1 MRRSSGRSKAHE
13 PLDLVLVEAGAHV
26 AGVGELA
33 AAHDGE
39 DERAERAGPAALPP
53 GVPGDDELLLVV
65 GLDLQPVAR
74 APARLVAGRGFLGDD
89 PLELLRLGCLVER
102 LAVVEGLG
110 EPDRLHPAVQELR
123 QPPSPLVQRQVEHR
137 LPVDFEDVEHVVDER
152 PRALLHDAEAR
163 PAVLVES
170 ADLAVE
176 HAVRRADGA
185 LERPR
190 DVGEALGEVVPA
202 PALQRRVSPADV
214 GERAI
219 AVPLDLVEPAR
230 AGGNVVGQRGE
241 HRRVL
246 DALPARGGAIV
257 LLPEQEPVL
266 LVTVEPCRNE
276 CPQAR
281 EPLAGKPHRQAAV
294 GLLLDKLVR
303 APVPDLHGA
312 GAVGAGR
319 DLALEGR
326 VVERVV
332 LDVDGQVPLSRL
344 ERNALG
350 DGPARERAVPLEA
363 EVVVEPARVMAL
375 DDEDRLALAPT
386 PAERLGGR
394 ALAPLAL
401 VVSKARHTRSMPR
414 FRRARDGYDD
424 AGRDLPTGGCR
435 QRRGRLSRPLLVR
448 RQQSQADGDNPVDAV
463 DC

>member
-1 MRRSSGRSKAHE
+1 MRRSSGRSKAYE

-26 AGVGELA
+26 TGVGELA

-53 GVPGDDELLLVV
+53 RVAGDDELLLVV

-294 GLLLDKLVR
+294 GLLLDKVVR

-319 DLALEGR
+319 DLALEGPR
-326 VVERVV
+326 
-332 LDVDGQVPLSRL
+332 SR
-344 ERNALG
+344 AG
-350 DGPARERAVPLEA
+350 GP
-363 EVVVEPARVMAL
+363 
-375 DDEDRLALAPT
+375 
-386 PAERLGGR
+386 
-394 ALAPLAL
+394 
-401 VVSKARHTRSMPR
+401 
-414 FRRARDGYDD
+414 
-424 AGRDLPTGGCR
+424 
-435 QRRGRLSRPLLVR
+435 RRGRPGAAVPARAECPWGRPSSRAR
-448 RQQSQADGDNPVDAV
+448 RPARGGSRSGAGARHGAGRRRPACPCADARRTARGSCPCSACARSLEGAPHPKHAEVSSCAGRV
-463 DC
+463 